1 MSKALCSKRL
11 MDEIEKALST
21 PDNLSAKRF
30 VEHIRKSKALQE
42 VKFINSKSKHL

>member
-21 PDNLSAKRF
+21 PDNLFAKRF
-30 VEHIRKSKALQE
+30 VKYIIKSRIFKIRKL
-42 VKFINSKSKHL
+42 I